1 MELTFERS
9 FPINQKRELIAS
21 HSSLLSG
28 KLLDVGCGTMPYKEL
43 ILKSSKV
50 EEYVGMDIEN
60 PIYQKEKKPD
70 VFWDGKQIPFEAE
83 TFQSAILIEVLEH
96 IPDPQQTLSE
106 IGRVLDNEGVLL
118 LTVPFL
124 WPLHDAPNDEFRY
137 TPYSLERMMKKAGF
151 SSVEVNSLGGWDAAL
166 ACMLSLWLTRRPF
179 KPGIRNKLSSFLK
192 PMISYLYKKD
202 PFFNQKLKNFT
213 EMNTGFYV
221 IGRKAK

>member
-9 FPINQKRELIAS
+9 FPINQKREVITS
-21 HSSLLSG
+21 HSPLLSG

-43 ILKSSKV
+43 ILKNSKV

-70 VFWDGKQIPFEAE
+70 IFWDGKQIPFEAK

-96 IPDPQQTLSE
+96 VPDPQQTLSE
-106 IGRVLDNEGVLL
+106 IGRVLGSDGVLL

-137 TPYSLERMMKKAGF
+137 TPYSLERMIKKAGF
-151 SSVEVNSLGGWDAAL
+151 ATVEVNSLGGWDASL

-179 KPGIRNKLSSFLK
+179 KSGVRNKLSFLLK
-192 PMISYLYKKD
+192 PVISYLYRKD
-202 PFFNQKLKNFT
+202 PFFILERKNFT

-221 IGRKAK
+221 IGRKT